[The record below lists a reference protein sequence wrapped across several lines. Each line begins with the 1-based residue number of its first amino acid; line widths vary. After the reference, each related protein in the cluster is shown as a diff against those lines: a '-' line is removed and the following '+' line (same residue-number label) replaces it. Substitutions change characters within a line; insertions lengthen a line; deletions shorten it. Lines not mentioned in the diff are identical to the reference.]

1 MILQDVDTKRQRMQ
15 PTYWL
20 SVLTTGIVIG
30 IINLVLLSSFAAL
43 VFSGPFAPNVAI
55 GLGYFIIGGLVIS
68 LISALFSSFPSV
80 IALPQDA
87 PTVVLAIMAATL
99 AVMMPETVQSSSG
112 IATLLFII
120 VLCSLSTG
128 LFFWLLGVFNLG
140 ELTRFIPY
148 PVIAGF
154 LAGTGWLLVD
164 GAIGIMT
171 GVGLKPGALLQLVQP
186 AMLVRWLPG
195 LGLGL
200 LLFWGTRRYPH
211 PVTLPVILTATI
223 LLFHTV
229 VWLQGS
235 SLAVVGANGWLL
247 GPFPSDR
254 LWQLPS
260 WRLLQAVDWQ
270 VVIGQ
275 AGTIG
280 TLMIMSLV
288 ALLLNISSMEL
299 ATQHDLDLSRELRV
313 AGAANFVSGLCGG
326 PVGYPALSLSALA
339 QRIIPNQRAV
349 GIIIA
354 LVYGAALVAGASFL
368 ATFPKFLLGG
378 VILFVGL
385 DFLATWL
392 YAPWARLSRKEY
404 AIIVA
409 ITVAIATIGMLEG
422 VGLGILLAIGL
433 FVVEYGRMSPIKH
446 TLSGNSYRSNVDRPP
461 AVRQYLRAHGEQI
474 HIVKLQ
480 GFIFF
485 GTANKLLSAIRAHL
499 SARSQPGPR
508 FLVLDFAAVTG
519 IDASTI
525 SSFAKLKQIAQQQ
538 QIFLI
543 FASLAPAIEQ
553 PLRKEVLDTDE
564 QTTWQICPDL
574 DYGVEW
580 CEEQLLANP
589 PTFGQL
595 PTVRWAAKSGQ
606 SASPPE
612 PSHPTPLS
620 AVVAETL
627 LPYMEP
633 HTVQTGEY
641 VIRQGASPT
650 GLYFL
655 HTGGLTAQLEEPGG
669 RVIRLRKMQP
679 GIFIGELSLYANALA
694 SASVVADQPGT
705 VYFLSAEKLAHLE
718 QNEPQV
724 AAIFHKCI
732 AQLVSERLLDA
743 TRSVAALMA

>member
-1 MILQDVDTKRQRMQ
+1 MILQVVGTMRQQMR
-15 PTYWL
+15 PAYWL
-20 SVLTTGIVIG
+20 SVVTTGAVIG

-43 VFSGPFAPNVAI
+43 VFSGPFAPNVAV
-55 GLGYFIIGGLVIS
+55 GLGYFITGGLVIS
-68 LISALFSSFPSV
+68 VISALFSSFSSV

-87 PTVVLAIMAATL
+87 PSVIL
-99 AVMMPETVQSSSG
+99 AVMAAAIATLIPETAQSTSG
-112 IATLLFII
+112 FATLLFII

-128 LFFWLLGVFNLG
+128 LFFWLLGIFNLG

-164 GAIGIMT
+164 GALGIMA
-171 GVGLKPGALLQLVQP
+171 GVGLNLGTLGQLVQP
-186 AMLVRWLPG
+186 ATLIRWLPG

-211 PVTLPVILTATI
+211 PATLPLILTSTI
-223 LLFHTV
+223 LLFHAV
-229 VWLQGS
+229 LWFQGA
-235 SLAVVGANGWLL
+235 SLAVVGADGWLL
-247 GPFPSDR
+247 GPFPGDR

-260 WRLLQAVDWQ
+260 LNLFQAVDWR
-270 VVIGQ
+270 VVLSQ

-288 ALLLNISSMEL
+288 GLLLNISSMEL
-299 ATQHDLDLSRELRV
+299 ATQHELNLSRELRV
-313 AGAANFVSGLCGG
+313 AGTANFVSGLFGG
-326 PVGYPALSLSALA
+326 PVGYPALSLSVLA
-339 QRIIPNQRAV
+339 HRIVPDQRAIGV
-349 GIIIA
+349 IIA
-354 LVYGAALVAGASFL
+354 LIYGTALVVGASFL
-368 ATFPKFLLGG
+368 ATFPKFFLGG

-392 YAPWARLSRKEY
+392 YEPWGRLSWKEY

-433 FVVEYGRMSPIKH
+433 FVVDYGRMSPIKH
-446 TLSGNSYRSNVDRPP
+446 TLSGGSYRSNVDRPP
-461 AVRQYLRAHGEQI
+461 TVRHYLRSQGDLL

-485 GTANKLLSAIRAHL
+485 GTANKLLSAIRKRL
-499 SARSQPGPR
+499 SSSTQATPR
-508 FLVLDFAAVTG
+508 FIVLDFAGVTG

-538 QIFLI
+538 QILLVFT
-543 FASLAPAIEQ
+543 SLAAPIEQ
-553 PLRKEVLDTDE
+553 QLRKEVLPIDE

-580 CEEQLLANP
+580 CEEQLLANQASLL
-589 PTFGQL
+589 QL
-595 PTVRWAAKSGQ
+595 PVSNPAVNAEKSDP
-606 SASPPE
+606 SLDS
-612 PSHPTPLS
+612 SHPTLIS
-620 AVVAETL
+620 AVVSEIL

-633 HTVQTGEY
+633 RAVQTGEH
-641 VIRQGASPT
+641 VIRQGDAPA
-650 GLYFL
+650 GMYFL
-655 HTGGLTAQLEEPGG
+655 HAGGLTAYLEEPNG

-679 GIFIGELSLYANALA
+679 GIFIGELSLYANAPA
-694 SASVVADQPGT
+694 SASVVADQSST
-705 VYFLSAEKLAHLE
+705 VYFLSAEKLAYLE
-718 QNEPQV
+718 QHEPQV
-724 AAIFHKCI
+724 AAMFHKCI